1 MSRRQDIIP
10 ENQSVLPVGYKQLKY
25 IQSTGTQWINTGV
38 GVRPNIET
46 FMIVNY
52 SQNPTDTYNYGVYYN
67 NNSDTLAVNFRTR
80 NYGNLDFR
88 AGLSYQ
94 TPVIPLVLD
103 TDYLIEQTKTEFAI
117 TNLANQ
123 TKVSKPII
131 TKDVGSGNSRP
142 MYLFCVNIRG
152 RAAAFMPFKLKQFW
166 TNINDTP
173 AWDGIPALRLSDNKP
188 GLYDIVNDQ
197 FYVNQ
202 GTGEFI
208 YA

>member
-1 MSRRQDIIP
+1 MRREHAKSQGG
-10 ENQSVLPVGYKQLKY
+10 VLPAGYTQLKY

-46 FMIVNY
+46 FIIVNY
-52 SQNPTDTYNYGVYYN
+52 YQSPTDVYNYGVYYN
-67 NNSDTLAVNFRTR
+67 NDSDTLAANFRTR

-94 TPVIPLVLD
+94 TPVIPLVLN
-103 TDYLIEQTKTEFAI
+103 TDYLMEQTKTEFAI
-117 TNLANQ
+117 TNLGNQ

-131 TKDVGSGNSRP
+131 TKNVGSGNSRP
-142 MYLFCVNIRG
+142 IYLFCVNLRG
-152 RAAAFMPFKLKQFW
+152 SAVAFMSFRLKRFW
-166 TNINDTP
+166 IKINDTP

-202 GTGEFI
+202 GTGEFL

>member
-1 MSRRQDIIP
+1 MSRRHIK
-10 ENQSVLPVGYKQLKY
+10 SGGAALPSGYRQLEY
-25 IQSTGTQWINTGV
+25 IEGTGTQWIDTGV
-38 GVRPNIET
+38 GVSPNIET
-46 FMIVNY
+46 FIIVNY
-52 SQNPTDTYNYGVYYN
+52 PQNPTDTYNYGVYYN
-67 NNSDTLAVNFRTR
+67 NDSDTLAANFRTR

-117 TNLANQ
+117 TNLGNQ

-142 MYLFCVNIRG
+142 IYLFCVNLRG
-152 RAAAFMPFKLKQFW
+152 SAVAFMSFRLKRFW
-166 TNINDTP
+166 IKINDAP

-202 GTGEFI
+202 GTGEFL

>member
-1 MSRRQDIIP
+1 MRRETQP
-10 ENQSVLPVGYKQLKY
+10 QHGGVLPSGYTQLQY
-25 IQSTGTQWINTGV
+25 IESTGTQWIDTGV
-38 GVRPNIET
+38 GVLPNIET

-67 NNSDTLAVNFRTR
+67 NDSDTLAVNFRTR

-117 TNLANQ
+117 TNLVNQ

-131 TKDVGSGNSRP
+131 TKNVGSGNSRP
-142 MYLFCVNIRG
+142 IYLFCINLRG
-152 RAAAFMPFKLKQFW
+152 SAVAFMLFRLKQFW
-166 TNINDTP
+166 IKINDTP
-173 AWDGIPALRLSDNKP
+173 VWDGIPALRLSDNKP
-188 GLYDIVNDQ
+188 GLYDIVNDE

-202 GTGEFI
+202 GTGEFLYI
-208 YA
+208 

>member
-52 SQNPTDTYNYGVYYN
+52 SQNPPDTYNYGVYYN

-94 TPVIPLVLD
+94 TPVIPLELD

-117 TNLANQ
+117 TNLGNQ

-142 MYLFCVNIRG
+142 IYLFCVNLRG
-152 RAAAFMPFKLKQFW
+152 SAVAFMPFKLKQFW
-166 TNINDTP
+166 ANINDTP
-173 AWDGIPALRLSDNKP
+173 AWDGIPSLRLSDNKP

-197 FYVNQ
+197 FHVNQ
-202 GTGEFI
+202 GTEEFL
-208 YA
+208 YT